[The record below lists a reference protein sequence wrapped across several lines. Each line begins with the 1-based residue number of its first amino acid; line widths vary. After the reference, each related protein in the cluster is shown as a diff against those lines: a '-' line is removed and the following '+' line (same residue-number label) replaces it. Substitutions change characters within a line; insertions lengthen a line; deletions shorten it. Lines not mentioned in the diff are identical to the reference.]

1 MTKLERLRTSAA
13 IPAAFRG
20 AGRIARSLELIQAH
34 AAGPIE
40 FKSTVWKAAKPQLK
54 RETGGK
60 CAYCES
66 PTDTVAHGDV
76 EHYRPKSKYWWLAYC
91 YDNYVYACQICNQ
104 VHKGDE
110 FPTHATAGAWAGPAL
125 PDPPTSEALAAL
137 ADRLTPDAVD
147 LNAGHALAEFLVEA
161 AKEKA
166 GLVDPYVTD
175 PDPLFKWVADDVLKV
190 VKVAAASNLVAAQRA
205 FEGAEASYG
214 LNREE
219 LKRNRW
225 KTYADLVVLK
235 DSLRAFEAAG
245 IESSLQQR
253 IRDQIRAMTKV
264 DAPYA
269 GMVRYFVKEFQLHA
283 LLHD

>member
-1 MTKLERLRTSAA
+1 MTKLERVRTAAA

-20 AGRIARSLELIQAH
+20 AGRIAKSLELLQ
-34 AAGPIE
+34 GRVGDTLE

-76 EHYRPKSKYWWLAYC
+76 EHFRPKSKYWWLAYC
-91 YDNYVYACQICNQ
+91 YDNYLYSCQICNE

-110 FPTHATAGAWAGPAL
+110 FPVHASTGVWTGPAL
-125 PDPPTSEALAAL
+125 PATPTPAELATL
-137 ADRLTPDAVD
+137 AETLTPDALD
-147 LNAGHALAEFLVEA
+147 LTAGRALADFLVA
-161 AKEKA
+161 AGKEKP

-175 PDPLFKWVADDVLKV
+175 PDPLFKWVANETLKIV
-190 VKVAAASNLVAAQRA
+190 ELAPASNKVAATRA
-205 FEGAEASYG
+205 FAGAEESYG

-225 KTYADLVVLK
+225 KTYAEFLVMK
-235 DSLRAFEAAG
+235 DSLNALEAAG
-245 IESSLQQR
+245 LEPVLQQR
-253 IRDQIRAMTKV
+253 IRDQIRAMTQV

-269 GMVRYFVKEFQLHA
+269 GMVRYFVKAFA
-283 LLHD
+283 LTL

>member
-1 MTKLERLRTSAA
+1 VTKLERLRMGAA
-13 IPAAFRG
+13 IPPAFRG
-20 AGRIARSLELIQAH
+20 PGRIAKSLELIQAR
-34 AAGPIE
+34 AAGTLE
-40 FKSTVWKAAKPQLK
+40 FTSTVWKAAKPQLK
-54 RETGGK
+54 LETGGK

-91 YDNYVYACQICNQ
+91 YDNYLYACQICNQ

-110 FPTHATAGAWAGPAL
+110 FPVHATAGMWVGPAL
-125 PDPPTSEALAAL
+125 PVPQTPAGFAAL
-137 ADRLTPDAVD
+137 AETLIPDPVD
-147 LNAGHALAEFLVEA
+147 LNAGHALANFLVAA

-166 GLVDPYVTD
+166 GLVNPYVTD

-190 VKVAAASNLVAAQRA
+190 VKVAPASNLVAAKRA
-205 FEGAEASYG
+205 CAGAEASYG

-225 KTYADLVVLK
+225 KTYAEFLVMK
-235 DSLRAFEAAG
+235 DSLKAFEAAG
-245 IESSLQQR
+245 IEPALQQR
-253 IRDQIRAMTKV
+253 IRDQIRAMTKI

-269 GMVRYFVKEFQLHA
+269 GMVRYFVKEFQLTV
-283 LLHD
+283 

>member
-1 MTKLERLRTSAA
+1 MTKIERLRTAAA
-13 IPAAFRG
+13 IPPAFRG
-20 AGRIARSLELIQAH
+20 TGRIARSLELIEGRI
-34 AAGPIE
+34 AGTLE

-54 RETGGK
+54 LETGGK

-76 EHYRPKSKYWWLAYC
+76 EHFRPKSKYWWLAYC

-110 FPTHATAGAWAGPAL
+110 FPVHASAGAWVGPTL
-125 PDPPTSEALAAL
+125 PATPTAAALAAL
-137 ADRLTPDAVD
+137 AEALTPDALD
-147 LNAGHALAEFLVEA
+147 LTAGHPLANFLAEG
-161 AKEKA
+161 AKEKP

-175 PDPLFKWVADDVLKV
+175 PDPLFKWVANSTLKIV
-190 VKVAAASNLVAAQRA
+190 EVAPASTKVAAKRA
-205 FEGAEASYG
+205 FAGAEASFG

-225 KTYADLVVLK
+225 KTYADFLIMK
-235 DSLRAFEAAG
+235 DALNAFETAG
-245 IESSLQQR
+245 IEPALQHR
-253 IRDQIRAMTKV
+253 IRDQIRSMMKV

-269 GMVRYFVKEFQLHA
+269 GMVRYFVKEFA
-283 LLHD
+283 LTI

>member
-1 MTKLERLRTSAA
+1 MTRIERQRTAAA
-13 IPAAFRG
+13 IPAVFRG
-20 AGRIARSLELIQAH
+20 AGRVAKSLELIQGR
-34 AAGPIE
+34 AAGTLE
-40 FKSTVWKAAKPQLK
+40 FNANVWKLAKPQLK

-91 YDNYVYACQICNQ
+91 YDNYLYACQICNQ

-110 FPTHATAGAWAGPAL
+110 FPVHASTGMWTGPAL
-125 PDPPTSEALAAL
+125 PVPPTPAAFATL
-137 ADRLTPDAVD
+137 ADILVPDPLD
-147 LNAGHALAEFLVEA
+147 LHAGHALADFLVA
-161 AKEKA
+161 AEKEKA
-166 GLVDPYVTD
+166 GLVNPYVTD

-190 VKVAAASNLVAAQRA
+190 VKLAAASNHVASRRA

-225 KTYADLVVLK
+225 KTYAEFQVMKDALK
-235 DSLRAFEAAG
+235 AFEAAG
-245 IESSLQQR
+245 LEPALQQR
-253 IRDQIRAMTKV
+253 IRDQIRAMTRI

-269 GMVRYFVKEFQLHA
+269 GMVRYFAKEFQITF
-283 LLHD
+283 

>member
-1 MTKLERLRTSAA
+1 MTKVERLRTAAA

-20 AGRIARSLELIQAH
+20 AGRIAKSLELIE
-34 AAGPIE
+34 GRTGGTLE

-54 RETGGK
+54 LETGGK

-76 EHYRPKSKYWWLAYC
+76 EHFRPKSKYWWLAYC

-110 FPTHATAGAWAGPAL
+110 FPIFASAGPWAGPTL
-125 PDPPTSEALAAL
+125 PTPPTPAAVAALAAT
-137 ADRLTPDAVD
+137 LTPDALD
-147 LNAGHALAEFLVEA
+147 LTAGHALTDFLVAA

-166 GLVDPYVTD
+166 SLVNPYVTD
-175 PDPLFKWVADDVLKV
+175 PDPLFKWIANDTLKIV
-190 VKVAAASNLVAAQRA
+190 ELAPASNKVAAKRA
-205 FEGAEASYG
+205 FAGAEASYG

-219 LKRNRW
+219 LKRTRW
-225 KTYADLVVLK
+225 KTYAELLVMK
-235 DSLRAFEAAG
+235 DSLKAFETAG
-245 IESSLQQR
+245 IEPALQQR

-269 GMVRYFVKEFQLHA
+269 GMVRYFVKEFQLSV
-283 LLHD
+283 

>member
-1 MTKLERLRTSAA
+1 MTKLERVRTAAA

-20 AGRIARSLELIQAH
+20 AGRIAKSLELVE
-34 AAGPIE
+34 GRVGGTLE

-54 RETGGK
+54 LETGGK

-76 EHYRPKSKYWWLAYC
+76 EHFRPKSKYWWLAYC
-91 YDNYVYACQICNQ
+91 YDNYLYSCQICNE

-110 FPTHATAGAWAGPAL
+110 FPVHATSGVWAGPAL
-125 PDPPTSEALAAL
+125 PATPTPAAL
-137 ADRLTPDAVD
+137 ATLAETLTPDALD
-147 LNAGHALAEFLVEA
+147 LTAGHALADFLVA
-161 AKEKA
+161 AGKEKA
-166 GLVDPYVTD
+166 GLVDPYLTD
-175 PDPLFKWVADDVLKV
+175 PDPLFKWIANDTLKIV
-190 VKVAAASNLVAAQRA
+190 ELAPASNKVAATRA
-205 FEGAEASYG
+205 FAGAEESYG

-225 KTYADLVVLK
+225 KTYAEFVVFK
-235 DSLRAFEAAG
+235 DSLIAFETLG
-245 IESSLQQR
+245 IQPALQQQ

-269 GMVRYFVKEFQLHA
+269 GMVRYFVKEFQLTV
-283 LLHD
+283 

>member
-1 MTKLERLRTSAA
+1 MTKLERVRTLAA

-20 AGRIARSLELIQAH
+20 PGRLARSLELVEGKV
-34 AAGPIE
+34 AGTLE

-54 RETGGK
+54 RESGGK

-76 EHYRPKSKYWWLAYC
+76 EHFRPKSKYWWLAYC
-91 YDNYVYACQICNQ
+91 YDNYLYSCQICNE

-110 FPTHATAGAWAGPAL
+110 FPVHASNGAWGGPTL
-125 PDPPTSEALAAL
+125 PVPPTAAALAAL
-137 ADRLTPDAVD
+137 AEKLTPDALD
-147 LNAGHALAEFLVEA
+147 LTAGHALAQFLIEA

-175 PDPLFKWVADDVLKV
+175 PDPLFKWIADDVLKV
-190 VKVAAASNLVAAQRA
+190 VTLAPASNKIAAKRA
-205 FEGAEASYG
+205 FAGAEESYG

-219 LKRNRW
+219 LKRNRY
-225 KTYADLVVLK
+225 KTYSELVVMK
-235 DSLRAFEAAG
+235 DSLKALEAAG
-245 IESSLQQR
+245 IEPALQQR
-253 IRDQIRAMTKV
+253 IKDQIKAMTQV

-269 GMVRYFVKEFQLHA
+269 GMVRYFVKDFGII
-283 LLHD
+283 